1 MVSKQQR
8 KVGFKSNLNRREKK
22 KAFLAAVST
31 VAEEGKSV
39 KILTALFLANVR
51 KGERKSSVLFLFC

>member
-8 KVGFKSNLNRREKK
+8 KVGFKSNLNRREK

-51 KGERKSSVLFLFC
+51 KGERKSSALFLFC

>member
-8 KVGFKSNLNRREKK
+8 KVGFKSNLNRWEK

-39 KILTALFLANVR
+39 KILTALLGKESKQVQ
-51 KGERKSSVLFLFC
+51 LFFSFAESL

>member
-8 KVGFKSNLNRREKK
+8 KVGFKSNLNRWEK

-39 KILTALFLANVR
+39 KI
-51 KGERKSSVLFLFC
+51 S

>member
-8 KVGFKSNLNRREKK
+8 KVGFKSNLNRWEK

-31 VAEEGKSV
+31 VAKEGKSV
-39 KILTALFLANVR
+39 KILTALLGKESKKVQ
-51 KGERKSSVLFLFC
+51 LFFSFAESL

>member
-8 KVGFKSNLNRREKK
+8 KVGFKSNLNRCEK

-39 KILTALFLANVR
+39 KILTALLGKESKKVQ
-51 KGERKSSVLFLFC
+51 LFFSFAESL

>member
-8 KVGFKSNLNRREKK
+8 KVGFKSNLNRWEK
-22 KAFLAAVST
+22 KAFLGAVST

-39 KILTALFLANVR
+39 KILTALLGKESKKVQ
-51 KGERKSSVLFLFC
+51 LFFSFAESL

>member
-8 KVGFKSNLNRREKK
+8 KVGFKSNLNRWEK

-39 KILTALFLANVR
+39 KILTALQMSGKESKKVQ
-51 KGERKSSVLFLFC
+51 LFFSFAESL

>member
-8 KVGFKSNLNRREKK
+8 KVGFKSNLNRWEK
-22 KAFLAAVST
+22 KAFLAAVGT

-39 KILTALFLANVR
+39 KILTALLGKESKKVQ
-51 KGERKSSVLFLFC
+51 LFFSFAESL

>member
-8 KVGFKSNLNRREKK
+8 KVGFKSNLNRWEK

-39 KILTALFLANVR
+39 KILTALLGKESKKVQ
-51 KGERKSSVLFLFC
+51 LFFSFAESL

>member
-8 KVGFKSNLNRREKK
+8 KVGFKSHLNRWEK

-39 KILTALFLANVR
+39 KILTALLGKESKKVQ
-51 KGERKSSVLFLFC
+51 LFFSFAESL

>member
-1 MVSKQQR
+1 MISKQQR
-8 KVGFKSNLNRREKK
+8 KVGFKSNLNRWEK

-39 KILTALFLANVR
+39 KILTALLGKESKKVQ
-51 KGERKSSVLFLFC
+51 LFFSFAESL

>member
-8 KVGFKSNLNRREKK
+8 KVGFKSNLNRWEK
-22 KAFLAAVST
+22 KAFLAAVDST

-39 KILTALFLANVR
+39 KILTALLGKESKKVQLYFSFAESL
-51 KGERKSSVLFLFC
+51 